1 MAVSHLYIDI
11 KYCMMKLIFD
21 HKLGKVE
28 DSDLVI
34 CNPLAEV
41 DEEYENEAVET
52 GWLALDYPVNNTE
65 VFYQSRSTRVNLD
78 KYTPRF
84 KSHKLRGDDIKMKE
98 VEANEM
104 LTLVGLPKIYRDYM
118 KRKGFSADYNPFKH
132 MHVRD
137 SFLIFYIGKI
147 NNIIAFTKLKKY
159 HYQEDSFGGYTR
171 QMGDEDNGIWW
182 AGYESVIH
190 CNKEPISQLTLDME
204 MAWAKEHRA
213 AYYYMGSGYETSS
226 MYKSK
231 WQGFEWWTGTKWST
245 SKKLYQK
252 LCRSD
257 SRIKTLSEIAKIP
270 SLLPK
275 ASNRF

>member
-1 MAVSHLYIDI
+1 
-11 KYCMMKLIFD
+11 MKLIFD

-28 DSDLVI
+28 NSDLVI

-41 DEEYENEAVET
+41 EEEYENEAVET

-65 VFYQSRSTRVNLD
+65 VFYQSRSTRIDLD
-78 KYTPRF
+78 KYKSRF
-84 KSHKLRGDDIKMKE
+84 KSHKLHGEDIKMKE

-104 LTLVGLPKIYRDYM
+104 LQLVGLPQIYREYM
-118 KRKGFSADYNPFKH
+118 KRKGFKADYNPFKH
-132 MHVRD
+132 MHTRD
-137 SFLIFYIGKI
+137 SFLIFYIGKL

-159 HYQEDSFGGYTR
+159 HYQEDTFGRYT
-171 QMGDEDNGIWW
+171 QQLGDPNDDNGLWW

-213 AYYYMGSGYETSS
+213 GYYYMGSGYETSS
-226 MYKSK
+226 EYKSK
-231 WQGFEWWTGTKWST
+231 WDGFEWWTGTKWST
-245 SKKLYQK
+245 SKSLYK
-252 LCRSD
+252 RLCRSD
-257 SRIKTLSEIAKIP
+257 SRTKTLNDIAKIP

-275 ASNRF
+275 ASNRL